1 MRTIRLSYPFF
12 VETNI
17 KCSGIELA
25 GDSKATIDASLVDP
39 KRKFGFVAGDL
50 NDAIA
55 HLFSMTVVGN
65 LKHS

>member
-1 MRTIRLSYPFF
+1 MSYPFF
-12 VETNI
+12 VETNMQ
-17 KCSGIELA
+17 CSGTELA
-25 GDSKATIDASLVDP
+25 GDPKATMDVSLVDP

-50 NDAIA
+50 NDAIV